1 MNIVAVLEQGFWA
14 FVATA
19 GFAVLFNVPTRMLAV
34 CGLTGAL
41 GLMWRAALL
50 EVGAHAVAATFAG
63 SLIVGVLGYTQ
74 ARFFH
79 MPRLIFTV
87 NGIVPMIPGVA
98 AFETMVFFVRGDINA
113 GVESAVVAFLLI
125 GAIAFGLVTA
135 RMLMTLGDTRVPGPP
150 RGIWLREHA
159 RGNLDP
165 GGS

>member
-1 MNIVAVLEQGFWA
+1 MQFADVLQQGFWA

-50 EVGAHAVAATFAG
+50 DAGAHAVAATFAG
-63 SLIVGVLGYTQ
+63 ALIVGVLGYTQ

-98 AFETMVFFVRGDINA
+98 AFETMVFFVRGDIDA

-159 RGNLDP
+159 RGDLDP